1 MRDVRLLRM
10 RFLLLLG
17 TSLAALLCACA
28 PRDLIVN
35 TGKGDSIR
43 LVGSADSFDCDDP
56 AYANVEKIKTF
67 NIMLA
72 DGTRKS
78 LCRPKSSVPKARL
91 QGEGQDQV
99 IPIR

>member
-1 MRDVRLLRM
+1 MRS
-10 RFLLLLG
+10 LLLLG

-28 PRDLIVN
+28 PRDLIID

-56 AYANVEKIKTF
+56 AYANVEKIKMF

-72 DGTRKS
+72 DGTTKS
-78 LCRPKSSVPKARL
+78 LCRAKSSVPRAPL
-91 QGEGQDQV
+91 QREGQDQV
-99 IPIR
+99 IPIKR